1 MKPESELSKRI
12 AALSPAKRATLIQ
25 RLQEKGEASGRDHI
39 PRRNSQEPAA
49 LSFAQE
55 RLWLLAVLEPESRA
69 YNLGKAYHLNGPL
82 NVEALQGSL
91 EEILRRHE
99 ALRTTF
105 ASEEGNPVQ
114 VIAPHRPLDLPIV
127 DLTATPREQRFE
139 AAMKLAEEEFR
150 SSFDLTTGPLMRATL
165 LHLDEHEHV
174 LILTLHHIV
183 FDGWSGD
190 VLDREL
196 SAFYGAISDGR
207 APGWPDLPIQYA
219 DYAVWQRQQLAGRQ
233 LENRLAFWR
242 KQLAGAPALDLL
254 TDRPRPPHQ
263 TYRGARYFF
272 TLSPE
277 LAAKLEKFNRQENVT
292 PFMSLL
298 AAFGVLLFRRSGQA
312 DFMVGT
318 PVANRPNVELEEL
331 IGFFVNSLVM
341 RADLSGEPSFR
352 ELVSRVRRAALDA
365 YQHQDL
371 PFERLVE
378 ELNPE
383 REMSRHPLFQVMFA
397 LQNAPQEALTLAGLE
412 VSRKF
417 LPSSSTRFDLEL
429 HFFRDGDG
437 WSGSLVYS
445 RDLFE
450 EETIEGMVR
459 QYVALL
465 EEMLAEPACPVSR
478 VPMMPGCERERILV
492 EWNATGVDYPRD
504 RSIDQLFEE
513 QAKRTPR
520 AVAVV
525 FGEQELTYGEL
536 DLRSGELAHYLG
548 SLGVRAGARVGICI
562 EPSIEM
568 IVGLLGILKA
578 GAAYVPIDPK
588 YPEERISFMLAD
600 TEAAVLLTRKG
611 LESRF
616 SGDGVKAVYLDT
628 GWEPIEAAGH
638 GSTRESCT
646 PEDIAY
652 VIFTSGSTGTP
663 KGVCVPHRGVSR
675 LVVNCDYVQ
684 LCPEDV
690 VAQVSNCCFDAAT
703 FEIWGALLN
712 GSRLVGIE
720 LEHLLSPESFSAE
733 LARHR
738 VTTLFLTTAL
748 FNELVNKR
756 PEIFGSVRN
765 VLFGGEECEPRA
777 VKKVLESGPPQRL
790 LHVYGPTETTTFA
803 TWYQVTAEQ
812 SCARRIP
819 IGRPIAN
826 TQVYLLDSHLNPVPI
841 GVGGEIC
848 IGGEGVASGYLK
860 RPELTEER
868 FIPSPFVSGQRLYRT
883 GDLGRF
889 LPDGNIEFLGRLD
902 DQVKIRGFRIE
913 LGEIECVLRQ
923 HSSVA
928 ATIVIVREDSSGYK
942 QLVAYFVGTSSDC
955 PPKAGELREFL
966 RGKLPEYMVPSAFV
980 VLGKLPLT
988 PNGKIDQNALPL
1000 PDYMVPSHFARR
1012 SDSPLTAH
1020 GKVDREALLGS
1031 ILKSNSGQDVAAS
1044 TTEDRLRALCRKTIG
1059 ASPAALEDSLIEIG
1073 LHSLSAANLAWSIH
1087 EEFHTSLRLSE
1098 VLENPTLGNLLARIE
1113 RGTRSTEA
1121 ISRPRIGDLATRP
1134 DFLPVSFP
1142 QEQVWFLEKLH
1153 PHLNSY
1159 RFQALFHCRG
1169 ELDVE
1174 VLEAALNRMVARH
1187 EILRTAFVAG
1197 EGESPRQEIRPHV
1210 PFRLV
1215 VENLESLPAESR
1227 QKEIDRLIS
1236 EELCR
1241 QFDLAKPP
1249 LIRWRLFRLDGR
1261 YHKLLHTEHHFLHD
1275 GWGYGEFLREL
1286 YATYLA
1292 LLEGKDLASEPPPI
1306 QFADFA
1312 IWQRE
1317 MLKTG
1322 AWDDQLEFWRKEL
1335 AECPAPPSLP
1345 SDRRITGVRTFAGLQ
1360 IRRRLSEA
1368 LWEELGRAC
1377 SRDGVTR
1384 FAWIHAAFQ
1393 LFIHR
1398 YTGAE
1403 DFCIGSGF
1411 ANRRDPR
1418 LHAMLGMVI
1427 NTFPVRA
1434 RFGGIRSFRD
1444 LAKSASHSLRAV
1456 SDNQEL
1462 PFERVVQELNPSR
1475 GADANPFFNTFIGSY
1490 ENAFPGFQSEKLEI
1504 TSDDGIVCGQ
1514 VKFDIVA
1521 LLVPRQGGA
1530 ASSTLPGRPPVPLL
1544 LWEFSSE
1551 LFEFETAERMLG
1563 HFLQLLESSVRDPD
1577 ASIRSLPMVPSDQE
1591 RRLITLGKAPSP
1603 ELPGLPIHRLF
1614 EATAASRLDA
1624 PAVIWD
1630 GGSLTYGELSKRSGK
1645 LARYLRDQGVEDG
1658 ARVALCMDRSPEM
1671 IVGMLGILKAG
1682 GTYVPLDPDY
1692 PEERLRFMVED
1703 ASAAAIL
1710 TLAEAREALPQS
1722 HAKVIVIDRDW
1733 PLIEACG
1740 SDVVSGSGSGDTA
1753 YVIFTSGSTG
1763 TPKGVAI
1770 PHRAATRLVIN
1781 TNYVELGPMERIA
1794 HLSNVCFDAATFEI
1808 WGALLNGAG
1817 VVIIPKTVALD
1828 PPKFGEELKRH
1839 QVSTLFLT
1847 TALFN
1852 ELARENGRIFQSLN
1866 QVLFGGETVN
1876 PHWVRHVMECGPP
1889 KRLLHVYGPTECTTF
1904 ATFYPVTHVEKDAAT
1919 IPIGRPISN
1928 TTSYVLDSDGKPVPV
1943 GVPGELYLGGEGLA
1957 LGYINQPELT
1967 RDIFVANP
1975 FVDTGNQL
1983 YRTGDLARYLPD
1995 GNIEFIG
2002 RIDGQVKIR
2011 GFRIEPGEIE
2021 AILKRHPGLEDAV
2034 VVAREEEP
2042 GERRLVAYLV
2052 PRSDGRTSDWGGFL
2066 RRKLP
2071 DYMMPSAFVLL
2082 DKLPLTLNGKI
2093 DRRALPAP
2101 ERQIETYRAPRSP
2114 QEQILCEIFAEVL
2127 KLERVGIDDNFFALG
2142 GHSLLAMQ
2150 LVNRMRENLRAELDV
2165 EIPLRTV
2172 FENPTVAGISELIQN
2187 ITWAAGAVQTDRSPG
2202 QGEEMVF

>member
-1 MKPESELSKRI
+1 MNSGCVH
-12 AALSPAKRATLIQ
+12 AL
-25 RLQEKGEASGRDHI
+25 
-39 PRRNSQEPAA
+39 
-49 LSFAQE
+49 F
-55 RLWLLAVLEPESRA
+55 ESR
-69 YNLGKAYHLNGPL
+69 
-82 NVEALQGSL
+82 
-91 EEILRRHE
+91 
-99 ALRTTF
+99 
-105 ASEEGNPVQ
+105 
-114 VIAPHRPLDLPIV
+114 V
-127 DLTATPREQRFE
+127 D
-139 AAMKLAEEEFR
+139 K
-150 SSFDLTTGPLMRATL
+150 
-165 LHLDEHEHV
+165 H
-174 LILTLHHIV
+174 
-183 FDGWSGD
+183 
-190 VLDREL
+190 
-196 SAFYGAISDGR
+196 
-207 APGWPDLPIQYA
+207 
-219 DYAVWQRQQLAGRQ
+219 
-233 LENRLAFWR
+233 
-242 KQLAGAPALDLL
+242 
-254 TDRPRPPHQ
+254 
-263 TYRGARYFF
+263 
-272 TLSPE
+272 
-277 LAAKLEKFNRQENVT
+277 
-292 PFMSLL
+292 
-298 AAFGVLLFRRSGQA
+298 
-312 DFMVGT
+312 
-318 PVANRPNVELEEL
+318 
-331 IGFFVNSLVM
+331 
-341 RADLSGEPSFR
+341 
-352 ELVSRVRRAALDA
+352 
-365 YQHQDL
+365 
-371 PFERLVE
+371 
-378 ELNPE
+378 PE
-383 REMSRHPLFQVMFA
+383 RTA
-397 LQNAPQEALTLAGLE
+397 LIFG
-412 VSRKF
+412 K
-417 LPSSSTRFDLEL
+417 
-429 HFFRDGDG
+429 
-437 WSGSLVYS
+437 
-445 RDLFE
+445 
-450 EETIEGMVR
+450 ET
-459 QYVALL
+459 
-465 EEMLAEPACPVSR
+465 
-478 VPMMPGCERERILV
+478 
-492 EWNATGVDYPRD
+492 
-504 RSIDQLFEE
+504 
-513 QAKRTPR
+513 
-520 AVAVV
+520 
-525 FGEQELTYGEL
+525 LTYGQL
-536 DLRSGELAHYLG
+536 NLHANALAHRL
-548 SLGVRAGARVGICI
+548 VRAGCRPDVLIGLHASRGFDLVIGI
-562 EPSIEM
+562 
-568 IVGLLGILKA
+568 LGILKA
-578 GAAYVPIDPK
+578 GGAYVPLDPG
-588 YPEERISFMLAD
+588 YPEARLHHVIEDAGISLIVSDRSLACRRSD
-600 TEAAVLLTRKG
+600 FR
-611 LESRF
+611 S
-616 SGDGVKAVYLDT
+616 KAIEVDT
-628 GWEPIEAAGH
+628 GAVEPAGPAC
-638 GSTRESCT
+638 GVNGGNS
-646 PEDIAY
+646 AY
-652 VIFTSGSTGTP
+652 AIYTSGSTGTP
-663 KGVCVPHRGVSR
+663 KGVVLNHLGLRKLIEFAGEQMEIEPADRI
-675 LVVNCDYVQ
+675 LQ
-684 LCPEDV
+684 F
-690 VAQVSNCCFDAAT
+690 AAFTFDASIWEIFAALCHGAT
-703 FEIWGALLN
+703 LVLARSEDLVPGLPLRELIRTQGVTMFLLPPPV
-712 GSRLVGIE
+712 LQV
-720 LEHLLSPESFSAE
+720 LSPEG
-733 LARHR
+733 LD
-738 VTTLFLTTAL
+738 T
-748 FNELVNKR
+748 
-756 PEIFGSVRN
+756 VRIAIT
-765 VLFGGEECEPRA
+765 GGEKCTRQVVRRWAEGRRFFNA
-777 VKKVLESGPPQRL
+777 
-790 LHVYGPTETTTFA
+790 YGPSEA
-803 TWYQVTAEQ
+803 TIYATISEVNPEGEGDP
-812 SCARRIP
+812 S
-819 IGRPIAN
+819 IG
-826 TQVYLLDSHLNPVPI
+826 SPVPGAACVVVDQSGHKASVGEVGELLIGGI
-841 GVGGEIC
+841 GVGR
-848 IGGEGVASGYLK
+848 GYIN
-860 RPELTEER
+860 RPELTAEK
-868 FIPSPFVSGQRLYRT
+868 FVTLSMNGDTDRYFRT
-883 GDLGRF
+883 GDLVRVRADGAFDYIGRI
-889 LPDGNIEFLGRLD
+889 DRQIK
-902 DQVKIRGFRIE
+902 VRGYRIE
-913 LGEIECVLRQ
+913 PGEIETCLDS
-923 HSSVA
+923 HPAIASSVVVARSDPAGGRSLIAFYLPA
-928 ATIVIVREDSSGYK
+928 ADRP
-942 QLVAYFVGTSSDC
+942 A
-955 PPKAGELREFL
+955 PAAGELSAHL
-966 RGKLPEYMVPSAFV
+966 SQMLPEYMVPSHFV
-980 VLGKLPLT
+980 
-988 PNGKIDQNALPL
+988 
-1000 PDYMVPSHFARR
+1000 RR
-1012 SDSPLTAH
+1012 SDWPLTVH

-1031 ILKSNSGQDVAAS
+1031 ILESNPGQDVAAS
-1044 TTEDRLRALCRKTIG
+1044 TTENRLRALCRKTIG
-1059 ASPAALEDSLIEIG
+1059 ASPAGLEDSLIEIG

-1098 VLENPTLGNLLARIE
+1098 VLDNPTLGNLLARIE
-1113 RGTRSTEA
+1113 HGARSTAA
-1121 ISRPRIGDLATRP
+1121 INGPRIGDLATRP

-1197 EGESPRQEIRPHV
+1197 EGDGPRQEIRPHA

-1275 GWGYGEFLREL
+1275 GWGYGEFLREF

-1292 LLEGKDLASEPPPI
+1292 LLEGKDLASEPPPM

-1312 IWQRE
+1312 VWQRQ

-1335 AECPAPPSLP
+1335 DECPAPPSLP

-1368 LWEELGRAC
+1368 LWEDLGRAC

-1427 NTFPVRA
+1427 NTLPVRA

-1475 GADANPFFNTFIGSY
+1475 GADANPFFSTFIGSY
-1490 ENAFPGFQSEKLEI
+1490 ENAFPSFQSEKLEI
-1504 TSDDGIVCGQ
+1504 TSDDGIACGQ

-1521 LLVPRQGGA
+1521 LLVPRQDGA
-1530 ASSTLPGRPPVPLL
+1530 ASSTLPGRPPVPVL

-1630 GGSLTYGELSKRSGK
+1630 GGSLTYGELSKQSGK

-1692 PEERLRFMVED
+1692 PKERLRFMVED
-1703 ASAAAIL
+1703 AAAAAIL

-1733 PLIEACG
+1733 PLIEAGG
-1740 SDVVSGSGSGDTA
+1740 SDVVSGSGPGDTA

-1763 TPKGVAI
+1763 TPKGVAV
-1770 PHRAATRLVIN
+1770 PHRAVTRLVIN
-1781 TNYVELGPMERIA
+1781 TNYVELGPTERIA

-1817 VVIIPKTVALD
+1817 LVIIPKTVALD

-1852 ELARENGRIFQSLN
+1852 ELAREDGRIFQSLN
-1866 QVLFGGETVN
+1866 QVLFGGEAVN

-1904 ATFYPVTHVEKDAAT
+1904 ATFYPVTHVEKDAPT

-1928 TTSYVLDSDGKPVPV
+1928 TTAYVLDGEEKPVPV

-1967 RDIFVANP
+1967 RDKFVTNP
-1975 FVDTGNQL
+1975 FVDTGNHL
-1983 YRTGDLARYLPD
+1983 YRTGDLARYLSD

-2002 RIDGQVKIR
+2002 RLDGQVKIR

-2021 AILKRHPGLEDAV
+2021 SILKRHPGLEDAV

-2042 GERRLVAYLV
+2042 GERCLVAYLV
-2052 PRSDGRTSDWGGFL
+2052 PRRAARKSDWGGFL

-2082 DKLPLTLNGKI
+2082 DKLPLTPNGKI

-2101 ERQIETYRAPRSP
+2101 ERKIEAYRAPRSP
-2114 QEQILCEIFAEVL
+2114 QEQILCEIFAKVL

-2150 LVNRMRENLRAELDV
+2150 LVNRMRETLRAELDV
-2165 EIPLRTV
+2165 EIPLRAV